1 MRKRQKQ
8 RKIAGQHTRT
18 KDLLKLPCLDGE
30 VFKAVAKIDD
40 GGAIHLKR
48 ALESHEINESVLST
62 LKLRSHYNSL
72 LFLKNNNFF
81 ASEALLID
89 KALESML
96 NKIKG
101 LKGFVHDESEDDSD

>member
-1 MRKRQKQ
+1 MKQ

-62 LKLRSHYNSL
+62 LKLRSHYN
-72 LFLKNNNFF
+72 NFF

-96 NKIKG
+96 DKIKG
-101 LKGFVHDESEDDSD
+101 LKGFIHDESEDDSD